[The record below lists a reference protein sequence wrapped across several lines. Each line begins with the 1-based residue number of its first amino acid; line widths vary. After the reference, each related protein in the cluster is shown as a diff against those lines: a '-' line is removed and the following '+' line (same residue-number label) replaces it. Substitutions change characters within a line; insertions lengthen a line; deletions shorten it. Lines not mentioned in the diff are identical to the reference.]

1 MKSLSFVIAIGLVA
15 FAATLANA
23 QQKTNVCI
31 IDLAQVFRSH
41 PTFNQQ
47 LTQLQKEAEAFK
59 SKMNEQRTALIAR
72 NDRLMAMA
80 LAMIYIAFVF
90 ALLEYLRQRRSR
102 RLAQA

>member
-72 NDRLMAMA
+72 NDRLMAMENKESA
-80 LAMIYIAFVF
+80 EFKQEESSLA
-90 ALLEYLRQRRSR
+90 
-102 RLAQA
+102 